1 MTDKM
6 NPSAQKTESAVETHS
21 PDETWDLAFHMG
33 ECAEPGQVYTLNGDL
48 GAGKTVFAQGFAAGL
63 GVREPVNSPTF
74 TIVQEYMGRLPLY
87 HFDVYRIE
95 EPEEMEEIGY
105 REYFYGKGVCL
116 IEWAEQI
123 QELLPD
129 RRIDVTITRDPLGD
143 VDYRAITIRERI

>member
-1 MTDKM
+1 MVD
-6 NPSAQKTESAVETHS
+6 NIISAAKDQEETVETHS
-21 PDETWDLAFHMG
+21 PDETWDLAFQIG
-33 ECAEPGQVYTLNGDL
+33 EHAEPGQIYTLNGDL

-105 REYFYGKGVCL
+105 RDYFYGDGVCL
-116 IEWAEQI
+116 IEWAGQI
-123 QELLPD
+123 SELLPD
-129 RRIDVTITRDPLGD
+129 QRMDVTIERDPLKD
-143 VDYRAITIRERI
+143 FDFRTITIRKRD